1 MTEIFYF
8 NPLVDEAKNEK
19 VVFWSTCNSCAGI
32 LPKLDWEYLL
42 FWNVD
47 SNSFV
52 SFFLSFL
59 FVPHFQSIIYSLFV
73 NCK

>member
-19 VVFWSTCNSCAGI
+19 VVFWLTCNSCAGI

-42 FWNVD
+42 F
-47 SNSFV
+47 
-52 SFFLSFL
+52 
-59 FVPHFQSIIYSLFV
+59 
-73 NCK
+73 